1 MMKPAIFVTR
11 KLPPAAMAL
20 LEENFQMECNA
31 HNRVLSREELLDAV
45 RGKEGIL
52 SLLTDTMDG
61 EVMESAGKSLKMI
74 ANYAV
79 GFNNIDVKAATKRKI
94 AVSNTPGVLTDTT
107 ADLAMALILAV
118 ARRIVESDVFTRAGK
133 YMGWDPLLFM
143 GSDVHHKTLGIM
155 GFGRVG
161 QALAKRAAGFD
172 MQILYHDRARID
184 PEVEEN
190 LGATY
195 VDQNTLLKTSD
206 YISIHVPLTP
216 ETTGLIDSKT
226 LSLMKPSAFVINT
239 ARGEI
244 IREAELVKALEEK
257 KIAGAGLDVFE
268 HEPKIHPALLKMD
281 NVVILPHI
289 GSASMETRTKMG
301 LMAAENLI
309 AKFKGEVPPNCLNPE
324 VFKS

>member
-1 MMKPAIFVTR
+1 MKPAIFVTR

-20 LEENFQMECNA
+20 LEENFQMECNP
-31 HNRVLSREELLDAV
+31 HNRVLLREELLEAV

-52 SLLTDTMDG
+52 SLLTDVMDG
-61 EVMESAGKSLKMI
+61 EVMDSAGQSLKII

-79 GFNNIDVKAATKRKI
+79 GFNNIDVSAATKRKI

-107 ADLAMALILAV
+107 ADLAMALVLAV
-118 ARRIVESDVFTRAGK
+118 ARRIVESDIYTRAEK

-143 GSDVHHKTLGIM
+143 GSDVHHKTLGIL

-161 QALAKRAAGFD
+161 QALAKRAVGFD
-172 MQILYHDRARID
+172 MKVLYHNRSRVE
-184 PEVEEN
+184 PEIEKKFN
-190 LGATY
+190 ATY
-195 VDQNTLLKTSD
+195 VDQDTLLKTSD
-206 YISIHVPLTP
+206 FLSIHVPSTP
-216 ETTGLIDSKT
+216 ETTGLINSET
-226 LSLMKPSAFVINT
+226 LSLMKPSAFIINT

-244 IREAELVKALEEK
+244 IREGDLVKALEEK

-268 HEPKIHPALLKMD
+268 HEPKIHPGLLKMD

-301 LMAAENLI
+301 LIAAENLI
-309 AKFKGEVPPNCLNPE
+309 SFFKGQMPPNCLNPE
-324 VFKS
+324 IF

>member
-1 MMKPAIFVTR
+1 MKPAILVTR
-11 KLPPAAMAL
+11 KLPPAAMEL
-20 LEENFQMECNA
+20 LEENFQMECNP

-61 EVMESAGKSLKMI
+61 EVMESAGKCLKMI

-79 GFNNIDVKAATKRKI
+79 GFNNIDVSAASKRKI

-118 ARRIVESDVFTRAGK
+118 GRRIVESDIYTRAGK

-143 GSDVHHKTLGIM
+143 GSDVHHKTLGIL

-172 MQILYHDRARID
+172 MQVLYHNRNRVN
-184 PEVEEN
+184 PEIEEN

-195 VDQNTLLKTSD
+195 VDQDTLLKTSD
-206 YISIHVPLTP
+206 FLSIHVPSTP
-216 ETTGLIDSKT
+216 ETVGLIDSET

-244 IREAELVKALEEK
+244 IREAELVKASEEK

-268 HEPKIHPALLKMD
+268 HEPKIHPGLLKMD

-309 AKFKGEVPPNCLNPE
+309 AQFKGEIPPNCLNPE
-324 VFKS
+324 IFKS

>member
-1 MMKPAIFVTR
+1 
-11 KLPPAAMAL
+11 MAL
-20 LEENFQMECNA
+20 LEVNFQMECNP
-31 HNRVLSREELLDAV
+31 HNRVLLPEELLDAV
-45 RGKEGIL
+45 RRKDGIL

-61 EVMESAGKSLKMI
+61 EVMDSAGKSLKII

-79 GFNNIDVKAATKRKI
+79 GYNNIDVSAATKRKI

-107 ADLAMALILAV
+107 ADLAIALILAV
-118 ARRIVESDVFTRAGK
+118 ARRIVESDIYTRAGK

-143 GSDVHHKTLGIM
+143 GSDVHHKTLGIL

-172 MQILYHDRARID
+172 MQILYHNRNRID
-184 PEVEEN
+184 PGIEEN
-190 LGATY
+190 LRATY
-195 VDQNTLLKTSD
+195 VDQDTLLKTSD
-206 YISIHVPLTP
+206 FLSIHVPSTP
-216 ETTGLIDSKT
+216 ETVGLINSKT

-244 IREAELVKALEEK
+244 IREAELVKALEKK

-268 HEPKIHPALLKMD
+268 HEPKIHPGLLNMD
-281 NVVILPHI
+281 NVVLLPHI
-289 GSASMETRTKMG
+289 GSASLETRTKMG

-309 AKFKGEVPPNCLNPE
+309 AQFKGEIPPNCLNPE
-324 VFKS
+324 LFES